1 MPRQAA
7 RRSQEEA
14 VQGAR
19 RTQEAGQGAGKTL
32 GHSSSFRR
40 AKVGTFLS
48 SIKTVSVHLDI
59 IVQYYSTVQMGE
71 LSLAEKL
78 GTCLPSLG
86 QNIFHVVSM
95 IHNRA

>member
-14 VQGAR
+14 VQGTR

-48 SIKTVSVHLDI
+48 SIKTVSVHLYI
-59 IVQYYSTVQMGE
+59 IVQYYSTVQIG
-71 LSLAEKL
+71 AEKL